1 MAFHRYKLPFA
12 GLAALILS
20 LGPADAANLAEQ
32 GFFAPLRE
40 KAPQSMKLKMPSSY
54 SCSGPI
60 SQVTDVADENWRSTS
75 AVFGTTPGGGEGKQ
89 YDPKPLLTT
98 KIKAGNGT
106 CLNGHLSAIVG
117 NGKIYGVS
125 RLAMFQVTLTPANG
139 SPRHMVGHYET
150 PYGIASPAVALE
162 AENDVD
168 MLGANF
174 FQRFGTGPHE
184 LPAGTYRVDVWW
196 AGAPP
201 YQQVNGGAAGA
212 AFVLK
217 LYSR

>member
-139 SPRHMVGHYET
+139 SPRHMVGTLRDTLRDREPCCGAGSGKRCRHAGGELF
-150 PYGIASPAVALE
+150 PALR
-162 AENDVD
+162 N
-168 MLGANF
+168 
-174 FQRFGTGPHE
+174 
-184 LPAGTYRVDVWW
+184 
-196 AGAPP
+196 
-201 YQQVNGGAAGA
+201 GAA
-212 AFVLK
+212 
-217 LYSR
+217 